1 MNGTNLTPRTG
12 RKARLE
18 PRGLAVSIFVA
29 SGLTLV
35 LSPFLSGLSLV
46 GALHASP
53 EERQKA
59 EERPAKTDADS
70 AADLPEGME
79 AFRDLLEEEKVTR
92 EFVEAI
98 AARLRALEAR
108 EREVERREKELAVL
122 QNDLTEKFRRL
133 ELAKTQLQEMTQ
145 AVEEAREAQLAAAVS
160 AYKRMPPEA
169 AAREMNEMDL
179 KLVVEILK
187 RLTPPKAVGDLLAAM
202 RKEVEKSPSGTESEE
217 EKQARQAKLQRL
229 RDLNEMFVDP
239 VRANR

>member
-92 EFVEAI
+92 EFV
-98 AARLRALEAR
+98 EAR